1 VLAACNQETMQF
13 HLDTIAHMVA
23 SGAHAILL
31 LDHAGSDLRT

>member
-1 VLAACNQETMQF
+1 VLAACNQEAMQF
-13 HLDTIAHMVA
+13 HLDTIAPMVA